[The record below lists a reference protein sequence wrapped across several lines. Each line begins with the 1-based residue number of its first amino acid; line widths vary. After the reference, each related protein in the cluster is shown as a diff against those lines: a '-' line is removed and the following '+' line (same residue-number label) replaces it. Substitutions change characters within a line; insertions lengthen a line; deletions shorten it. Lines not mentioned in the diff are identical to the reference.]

1 VVEEIR
7 VSRQDGI
14 DVLTVVGEFDLS
26 NVDRLDEALS
36 NVFSENAAASC
47 LLDLSEVTF
56 MDSSVVR
63 ALVRWSKEVQVSDRE
78 ALAIMV
84 GGRDTPAAKILTLI
98 GLIDRLP
105 VFDQLGTAALALE
118 AGQKPRSDRP
128 LRWLT
133 DLELAAERDEAEAGS
148 DAASR
153 RLDEAIAEQDARRR
167 DADGAPS

>member
-1 VVEEIR
+1 VDEIR
-7 VSRQDGI
+7 VTRQDGI

-26 NVDRLDEALS
+26 NVNRLDEALS
-36 NVFSENAAASC
+36 KVFSENAAASC

-105 VFDQLGTAALALE
+105 VFDSLGTAALALE
-118 AGQKPRSDRP
+118 TGQKPRSDRA

-133 DLELAAERDEAEAGS
+133 DLELAAEREEAQAGS

-153 RLDEAIAEQDARRR
+153 RLDGAIAEQDARRT
-167 DADGAPS
+167 DADGAAS